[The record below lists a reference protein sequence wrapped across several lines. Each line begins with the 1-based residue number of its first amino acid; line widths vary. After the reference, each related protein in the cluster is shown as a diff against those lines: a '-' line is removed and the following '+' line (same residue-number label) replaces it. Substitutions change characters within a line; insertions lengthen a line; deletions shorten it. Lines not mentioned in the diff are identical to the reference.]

1 MSVSEKSKYEIEIL
15 KSRVG
20 KRDALCCDIACA
32 IHQRMLDDGHSG
44 CSWGIASNV
53 FLGFAKHKDR
63 LDLAQKRCREQF
75 ASNDKKFA
83 DACKNGEDFDWEPYI
98 DFCWRSALSTYR
110 MLCDA
115 RIGDETMSEE
125 ERKLTDHDFVFIR
138 DVFKKLARCLPLTPI
153 LEDEP
158 SWYKSPDIG
167 RKHEYVSYDCTRHY
181 GLRKYVYPD
190 GTVKYRDFE
199 AVVAMDV
206 YDDGFI
212 GPCSSSNATKAV
224 EEVIGNIVKFP
235 YTATVPP
242 YKVYRKT
249 YNTVDGEPGSY
260 DMYWHQYILTP
271 KGEKIPINRFYVEQK
286 EGDDVEVT
294 SEEFYKRLIEAE
306 PGVNKKREE
315 IAQRI
320 EEGTRKNKDQL
331 AAAYRKPFSFNVTPK
346 TFPKERSTWL
356 PPKP

>member
-20 KRDALCCDIACA
+20 KRDALCCDIACD
-32 IHQRMLDDGHSG
+32 IHQHMLDDGHSG
-44 CSWGIASNV
+44 GSWGFASNL
-53 FLGFAKHKDR
+53 FLDFAMHKDR
-63 LDLAQKRCREQF
+63 LDLAVSRCKKVF
-75 ASNDKKFA
+75 GLKDKKFA
-83 DACKNGEDFDWEPYI
+83 DAGKNGTDFDWTSFA
-98 DFCWRSALSTYR
+98 DVCWSSALSTYR

-115 RIGDETMSEE
+115 RLGDDTMPEE

-153 LEDEP
+153 LEDDP
-158 SWYKSPDIG
+158 SWHKSPDIG
-167 RKHEYVSYDCTRHY
+167 RKHEYVSYDCARHY

-190 GTVKYRDFE
+190 GTVKYRDFD

-206 YDDGFI
+206 SDDGHI
-212 GPCSSSNATKAV
+212 SPCSSFNATRAV

-242 YKVYRKT
+242 YKVYRKI
-249 YNTVDGEPGSY
+249 YNTEDGEPGSY

-286 EGDDVEVT
+286 NGDDVEVT
-294 SEEFYKRLIEAE
+294 SEEFYKRLIESE
-306 PGVNKKREE
+306 PGVNKRREE
-315 IAQRI
+315 IARRI
-320 EEGTRKNKDQL
+320 EEGTRKNKAHL
-331 AAAYRKPFSFNVTPK
+331 AALYRKPFSFNVTPK
-346 TFPKERSTWL
+346 SFPKERSQWL
-356 PPKP
+356 PSKP

>member
-32 IHQRMLDDGHSG
+32 IHQHMLDDGHSG
-44 CSWGIASNV
+44 GSWGFASNL
-53 FLGFAKHKDR
+53 FLDFASHKDR
-63 LDLAQKRCREQF
+63 FDIAASRCKKVFGLKDTACVGDCNWDPHIDL
-75 ASNDKKFA
+75 
-83 DACKNGEDFDWEPYI
+83 
-98 DFCWRSALSTYR
+98 CWRSALSTYSK
-110 MLCDA
+110 LCNA
-115 RIGDETMSEE
+115 RLGDDTMPEE

-138 DVFKKLARCLPLTPI
+138 EVFKKLARCLPLTPI

-158 SWYKSPDIG
+158 SWYKSPEIG
-167 RKHEYVSYDCTRHY
+167 KKHEYVCYDCARHY

-190 GTVKYRDFE
+190 GTVKYRDFD
-199 AVVAMDV
+199 AVVAVDV
-206 YDDGFI
+206 YDDGLI
-212 GPCSSSNATKAV
+212 CPCSSFNATKAV

-235 YTATVPP
+235 YTATIPP
-242 YKVYRKT
+242 YKMYRKT
-249 YNTVDGEPGSY
+249 YNTEDGEPGSY
-260 DMYWHQYILTP
+260 DMYWHQYIRTP

-294 SEEFYKRLIEAE
+294 SEEFYRRLVEAE

-320 EEGTRKNKDQL
+320 ENGTRKNKKEL

-346 TFPKERSTWL
+346 SFPKERSSWL
-356 PPKP
+356 PSKP